1 LDRTLENF
9 IMALRRC
16 GVRISVTETMDALRA
31 VALSGYGDRQLLK
44 DYLSASLAKSLP
56 EKKVFEVCF
65 SRFFDINDVS
75 VEDILM
81 ENHGTSPVIQ
91 GAAFLTRALLAG
103 DGGGLALAL
112 NEAAGRAEVRNIQY
126 PIQKGIY
133 MQRVFKELG
142 METLDRDIRRL
153 TEEGSPE
160 ALIQV
165 DVLESMRD
173 NIIEKV
179 GNFIERQLELYA
191 AGRADEQFEGYIK
204 NASLS
209 ALDERDLVRIHKIV
223 QRMVK
228 RLKDRHSRRQ
238 KAARRGHLDFKK
250 TLRHSLTYGGL
261 PFDTRWKSKT
271 IDRPEVIAI
280 CDVSRSVSNVVR
292 FLLLILY
299 SLNEVI
305 PRIRSFIFCS
315 NLVEVSCL
323 FEKYSLQEAL
333 ARLRSGTDLPIL
345 MNRTDYGGSFLD
357 FMDHYVDCLTKRATV
372 IIMGDARNNYWDP
385 RTEAL
390 RSISERCRR
399 LIWLN
404 PETPSLWGSGD
415 SEMKTYLPYCNVARE
430 CSTLHHLEK
439 VVEYL
444 LRVN

>member
-1 LDRTLENF
+1 MDRTLENF